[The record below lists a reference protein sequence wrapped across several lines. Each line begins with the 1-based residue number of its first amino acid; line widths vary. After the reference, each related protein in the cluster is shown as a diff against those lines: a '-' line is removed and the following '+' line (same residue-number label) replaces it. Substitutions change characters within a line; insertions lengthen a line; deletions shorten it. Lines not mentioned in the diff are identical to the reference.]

1 MESSGTIHRHRFFAL
16 LLAFIMVV
24 GLLPVAKAKAEDK
37 NGISS
42 LSFVSKD
49 NDIEL
54 GEIFKAGDVLN
65 GTIDIKEFEEKFLDV
80 FYYDVD
86 DYNPDLASDRVLYY
100 SEDNKKAT
108 IGVYD
113 WVLEKY
119 LPGYTVLDYNT
130 ALARAERESG
140 ELYLDR

>member
-1 MESSGTIHRHRFFAL
+1 
-16 LLAFIMVV
+16 MVV

-65 GTIDIKEFEEKFLDV
+65 GTIDIKEYEEKFLDV
-80 FYYDVD
+80 FYYDAD
-86 DYNPDLASDRVLYY
+86 DYNTDLASDRVLYY

-113 WVLEKY
+113 WDSEQYV
-119 LPGYTVLDYNT
+119 PGYTVLDYNI
-130 ALARAERESG
+130 ALARAERELSK
-140 ELYLDR
+140 